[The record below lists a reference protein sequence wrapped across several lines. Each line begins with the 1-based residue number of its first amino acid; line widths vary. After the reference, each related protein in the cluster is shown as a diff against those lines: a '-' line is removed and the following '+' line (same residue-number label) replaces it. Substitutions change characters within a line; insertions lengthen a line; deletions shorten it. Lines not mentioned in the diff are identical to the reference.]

1 MPHVKRFARYAHQL
15 ERLVVST
22 ANGDLSQKRKQQIAL
37 ALDGEPTAKL
47 KKLESIEH
55 LRKSGAFFTG
65 PALAKQLVR
74 TLIPRLINGVSV
86 HDFACGTGNLL
97 TACAYHLP
105 TSGDLQQ
112 TLKLWGEY
120 LGGNDIHEEFVRVA
134 KARLVLVAIDRGVTG
149 FAPAPEDI
157 FPRVTTADGLDQASI
172 ANPQC
177 VTLNPPFTMTA
188 APTDCTWASGQ
199 VSTAALM
206 LEACVLNAKPGTQV
220 VAILPEVLRTGSHY
234 ERWRHVIERAATIES
249 VEIVG
254 LFDNS
259 TDIDVFIIRLTVS
272 DSGETSKDS
281 WWKSDRTEDI
291 KHTTISDLFD
301 IRVGPVVPH
310 RDPHKGQWYPFITA
324 HHLPAWATVN
334 TDTGFAHR
342 RFSGTT
348 YLPPFLLV
356 RRTSRPGD
364 NHRAVATLV
373 TGRRP
378 VAVENH
384 LLVMKP
390 KDLLLRT
397 CRSAMQRL
405 GQTKADTWLN
415 ERIRCRHLTVQSIKE
430 MPW

>member
-1 MPHVKRFARYAHQL
+1 MPHVKRFARYANQV
-15 ERLVVST
+15 ERLVVS
-22 ANGDLSQKRKQQIAL
+22 AASEPLSQERKKQIAR
-37 ALDGEPTAKL
+37 ALDGEPAAKL
-47 KKLESIEH
+47 KQLESIER
-55 LRKSGAFFTG
+55 LRQSGAFFTS

-74 TLIPRLINGVSV
+74 SLIPRLVNGVSV

-134 KARLVLVAIDRGVTG
+134 KARLALVAIDRGVTG
-149 FAPAPEDI
+149 KAPEPEDI
-157 FPRVTTADGLDQASI
+157 FPRVRAADAFDQAPL
-172 ANPQC
+172 ADPQC
-177 VTLNPPFTMTA
+177 ITLNPPFTMTV

-199 VSTAALM
+199 VSNAALM

-254 LFDNS
+254 LFDKS
-259 TDIDVFIIRLTVS
+259 TDIDVFIVRLTVS
-272 DSGETSKDS
+272 DSGETAKGS
-281 WWKSDRTEDI
+281 WWRSDRTEDI
-291 KHTTISDLFD
+291 RKTTISDLFD
-301 IRVGPVVPH
+301 VRVGPVVPH
-310 RDPHKGQWYPFITA
+310 RDPHKGQWYPYVTA

-348 YLPPFLLV
+348 YIPPILLV
-356 RRTSRPGD
+356 RRTSRPG
-364 NHRAVATLV
+364 
-373 TGRRP
+373 
-378 VAVENH
+378 ENH
-384 LLVMKP
+384 LLVLKP
-390 KDLLLRT
+390 KDRLLRT
-397 CRSAMQRL
+397 CRSAIQRL
-405 GQTKADTWLN
+405 GRTKADTWLN